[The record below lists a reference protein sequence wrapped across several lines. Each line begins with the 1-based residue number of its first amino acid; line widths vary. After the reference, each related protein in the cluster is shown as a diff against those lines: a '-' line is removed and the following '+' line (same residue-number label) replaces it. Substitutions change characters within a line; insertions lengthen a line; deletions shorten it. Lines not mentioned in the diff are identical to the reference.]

1 MLCRGLAAGA
11 LALLAATVGCVAGE
25 GDDEATVE
33 APEELPLDL
42 TIDKLDIA
50 HGALRLSATMSEG
63 SADVSLLLGEACGSA
78 EVGRGMANRSTFVW
92 ALAEDEV
99 ALAMKCD
106 LVVRARVV
114 TETGML
120 VKAASLSVLPLVGS
134 SSDDEGPQLQGT
146 SSSTEG
152 ITLAF
157 GSGELAIS
165 HSDFAHAIVLQRPLV
180 FEGASFPTSLS
191 VGGVELQIEPDVVA
205 PDPEPSEPEPMPPEP
220 SEPEPTEAFSS
231 N

>member
-1 MLCRGLAAGA
+1 
-11 LALLAATVGCVAGE
+11 
-25 GDDEATVE
+25 
-33 APEELPLDL
+33 
-42 TIDKLDIA
+42 
-50 HGALRLSATMSEG
+50 
-63 SADVSLLLGEACGSA
+63 
-78 EVGRGMANRSTFVW
+78 
-92 ALAEDEV
+92 
-99 ALAMKCD
+99 MKCD

-114 TETGML
+114 TETGTV

-134 SSDDEGPQLQGT
+134 SSADEGPQLQGT

-165 HSDFAHAIVLQRPLV
+165 HSDFARAVVLQRPLV

-191 VGGVELQIEPDVVA
+191 VGGVELQVEHSIVA
-205 PDPEPSEPEPMPPEP
+205 PDPEPSDPEPTQPEP
-220 SEPEPTEAFSS
+220 SDPEPTEVFSS